1 MFGLSVTEL
10 LVVLVIVMLVFGAN
24 RLPEIGSS
32 LGRAISGFK
41 KAVDEKDRNITP
53 PAESPGLEEAGQPE
67 TVPPKAVTPEVVAPE
82 AVAMKETKGEEAKK
96 S

>member
-10 LVVLVIVMLVFGAN
+10 LVVLVIIMLVFGAN
-24 RLPEIGSS
+24 RLPELGAS
-32 LGRAISGFK
+32 LGKAISGFK

-53 PAESPGLEEAGQPE
+53 PEEKDRLPAQRKEETKDGEAG
-67 TVPPKAVTPEVVAPE
+67 
-82 AVAMKETKGEEAKK
+82 K

>member
-24 RLPEIGSS
+24 RLPELGSS
-32 LGRAISGFK
+32 LGKAISGFK

-53 PAESPGLEEAGQPE
+53 PAESPRLEKAGPPE
-67 TVPPKAVTPEVVAPE
+67 TVPPKAVTPEVVASE
-82 AVAMKETKGEEAKK
+82 VAMKETKGEEAKK

>member
-1 MFGLSVTEL
+1 MGLSVTEL
-10 LVVLVIVMLVFGAN
+10 LVVLVVVMLVFGAN

-53 PAESPGLEEAGQPE
+53 PAESPRLEEAGKPE

-82 AVAMKETKGEEAKK
+82 VVAMKETKGEEAKK